1 MKNHGSTRQLIKPVL
16 MLFIVALLSY
26 IIYYGSRQITN
37 PNLHQ
42 ALAVIFGTI
51 YFLSIFFGPLFIY
64 TYTYINGISLGKR
77 ILAAGFIPFL
87 WMTKDVFLL
96 MESHPFL
103 ECLYW
108 YFNPLT
114 VWVICLITIEIGLGT
129 LLGRY
134 ILRRRGR
141 SMKVISLAPLAAIF
155 IGAIVFGGIYAW
167 GQGENLFS
175 LYLDGYRML
184 FGSGI

>member
-1 MKNHGSTRQLIKPVL
+1 MFLV
-16 MLFIVALLSY
+16 FIIALLSY
-26 IIYYGSRQITN
+26 IIYYGARSIENQT
-37 PNLHQ
+37 LHQ
-42 ALAVIFGTI
+42 PLALLFGTI

-64 TYTYINGISLGKR
+64 TSTYLQGASLTKR
-77 ILAAGFIPFL
+77 ILVTGAIPFL
-87 WMTKDVFLL
+87 WMTKDVILL

-114 VWVICLITIEIGLGT
+114 IWLVCLLSIEMGFGT

-134 ILRRRGR
+134 LLNRRGQ
-141 SMKVISLAPLAAIF
+141 SIKVFSLAPVAAML
-155 IGAIVFGGIYAW
+155 IGAVAFGGIYAW

-175 LYLDGYRML
+175 LYLDGYRIL